1 MQPAK
6 TAKFFVKRILN
17 KKQNR
22 EIDKPGV
29 VDQFDIIAY
38 Q

>member
-6 TAKFFVKRILN
+6 TAKFFVKRISN
-17 KKQNR
+17 KKKNR